1 MGKHTG
7 NINERNTLFQ
17 AHIMSSEC
25 PLFYA
30 ASSVVYPLVYAV
42 NNVVY
47 PLVYAASNVVYDQCV
62 AV

>member
-1 MGKHTG
+1 VCACVRM
-7 NINERNTLFQ
+7 F
-17 AHIMSSEC
+17 
-25 PLFYA
+25 
-30 ASSVVYPLVYAV
+30 VYVPLVYAV

>member
-30 ASSVVYPLVYAV
+30 ASSVVYPLVYA
-42 NNVVY
+42 
-47 PLVYAASNVVYDQCV
+47 ASNVVYDQCV